1 MSMTKQ
7 HTFTEMNPGMT
18 LCIKADSSWI
28 ICWLISPHH
37 FSPYENLTT
46 DEGVCGYQGRVIFSV
61 YMKNKPDKYDI
72 KMFTLCHSKKGYVLC
87 TEVYTGKGQQEN
99 SITGLLQQFS
109 WTDFTAHQL
118 FLIPCGQERP
128 KLQVHACQIKNN
140 CQDNMLCQKNW
151 RDECVFMRRN
161 HLLCLKL
168 KDTWEIL
175 CLSTAHKMTTINVE
189 VWCKD
194 GVKAKSKPDAIL
206 E

>member
-1 MSMTKQ
+1 MSRNW
-7 HTFTEMNPGMT
+7 FTAILLN
-18 LCIKADSSWI
+18 LHVNDKATYIHRNEPWHDPMHKSRLFLDHLLTHFPSS
-28 ICWLISPHH
+28 
-37 FSPYENLTT
+37 FFPYENLTT

-140 CQDNMLCQKNW
+140 CQDNMLCQKN
-151 RDECVFMRRN
+151 
-161 HLLCLKL
+161 
-168 KDTWEIL
+168 
-175 CLSTAHKMTTINVE
+175 
-189 VWCKD
+189 
-194 GVKAKSKPDAIL
+194 
-206 E
+206 